1 MTVKE
6 FENKYRYMS
15 ELNALANSHCR
26 YVLKQVAKILL
37 KFCNQST
44 TPMQSIGVVVLIRWL
59 QSGFNT
65 LCYDAAC
72 EITLRTNKK
81 STEQSWIP
89 AGCFW
94 KDNDSEL

>member
-1 MTVKE
+1 MTIKE

-15 ELNALANSHCR
+15 ERKVLAKSHCR
-26 YVLKQVAKILL
+26 YVLKQVAKIFL

-44 TPMQSIGVVVLIRWL
+44 TPTQNVGVCCSHKVVAVGI
-59 QSGFNT
+59 NT

-81 STEQSWIP
+81 STEQSL
-89 AGCFW
+89 
-94 KDNDSEL
+94 DSGRMFLERQ

>member
-6 FENKYRYMS
+6 FENKYWYMR
-15 ELNALANSHCR
+15 ELKALAKSYCR
-26 YVLKQVAKILL
+26 YVLKLRQKILL

-44 TPMQSIGVVVLIRWL
+44 TPTQSVGVCCSHKVVAVGI
-59 QSGFNT
+59 NT

-81 STEQSWIP
+81 STEQRL
-89 AGCFW
+89 
-94 KDNDSEL
+94 DSSRMFLERQ